1 MMLKFLI
8 FAVACFLLYK
18 LVTNDKKKKVQV
30 KNTQD
35 EKLAQ
40 EGVLVKDPVCGTY
53 VSKDSDIRIK
63 EGEEVRCFCSYEC
76 RDKYLKMI
84 S

>member
-1 MMLKFLI
+1 MLKFLI